1 MWEIPDQAVQT
12 LIDCLAAGQDEVVR
26 FYACKTIENITAQ
39 SISAGCSFANLD
51 VSTLLLHI
59 YNTQTD
65 EPFKVSAAV
74 SISHI
79 CKLNTTLF
87 PTIFGSF
94 TSANFSKAL
103 MEGAPR
109 IQQAYITMLNIALTQ
124 PYPKLDETLQNEEV
138 FQIALSKLIENQQ
151 IVLRGKTLLTYLL
164 LFKMNP
170 VWFVI
175 AVELDFYRNIDKLL
189 RDNFKYVQCCL
200 LCMIESVA
208 EMCPNLISQVTEA
221 FSKMIDNKGTLPLEK
236 AD

>member
-1 MWEIPDQAVQT
+1 MQT
-12 LIDCLAAGQDEVVR
+12 LIECLAAGEDDVVR

-59 YNTQTD
+59 YNTSSD
-65 EPFKVSAAV
+65 ETFKISAAV

-94 TSANFSKAL
+94 TSTNFSKAL
-103 MEGAPR
+103 VDGAPR

-124 PYPKLDETLQNEEV
+124 PYAKLDDTLQNEEI

-151 IVLRGKTLLTYLL
+151 IVLRGKCLLSYLL

-170 VWFVI
+170 TWFVI
-175 AVELDFYRNIDKLL
+175 AIELDFYRNIDKLL

-200 LCMIESVA
+200 LCMIETVA
-208 EMCPNLISQVTEA
+208 EMCPNLINSVNDA
-221 FSKMIDNKGTLPLEK
+221 FKKLVENKGTLPLEK
-236 AD
+236 AE